1 MQFFKGATI
10 EESLC
15 EKKKKKRYEENNGG
29 VE

>member
-29 VE
+29 AE